1 VNPLFARQY
10 IRLQHLLL
18 SHRRTTFP
26 LEYLE
31 LACDLPGLG
40 SIALPETYLISR
52 TTVVSVIL
60 TKCLD
65 ISTNAIIAEALAW
78 WRTRC
83 NEVLK
88 KPNNC
93 YRHVYFLVSD
103 YPAMLVYLV
112 VAGSAAFGIWTILI
126 GRLETGFT
134 FPLSDYPL
142 SNFILIF
149 LPTFWFGLINGYWY
163 QIDAWYRQLQPYMGL
178 RQPSPATE
186 NLLLGYPCDLPV
198 LITLRALGAGHWR
211 LALTSVMP
219 LVQRVLPILA
229 GSLLT
234 VDTTTSKQHFHITI
248 AATPLKAAVGIL
260 CAYLV
265 LIPIVWPGP
274 DRRLPILP
282 GCIADSIVLFYDS
295 TLVRKDAFLPRRMD
309 EQRWHMKYRLCLDE
323 RRYGFGIYPGR
334 YGAPH
339 FGIDD
344 VYGYHEDEKGL
355 RFVVPLKPPM
365 RLYRRWFKK
374 VGVWPAK
381 KVHIKRQSTLHKEE
395 SEALQRLQ
403 IHLQET
409 VEGQAP
415 PSREGQA
422 AATVEEQAPAAV
434 EEQAPATEEEQA
446 LATVE
451 DQVPTN
457 VEEQAPATVEEQAPA
472 NREASGVRT

>member
-1 VNPLFARQY
+1 MNLLFARQY
-10 IRLQHLLL
+10 IRLQHL
-18 SHRRTTFP
+18 SHHRTTFL

-31 LACDLPGLG
+31 LVRDLSGLG
-40 SIALPETYLISR
+40 IIALPETCLVSR

-60 TKCLD
+60 TKCPD
-65 ISTNAIIAEALAW
+65 IGANAIVAEALAC
-78 WRTRC
+78 WRIRC

-88 KPNNC
+88 KPNYC
-93 YRHVYFLVSD
+93 YRHVYFWISD
-103 YPAMLVYLV
+103 YPATVTYLV
-112 VAGSAAFGIWTILI
+112 VAGSAAVGIWTILT
-126 GRLETGFT
+126 GRLKTGFT
-134 FPLSDYPL
+134 FPSNDYQL
-142 SNFILIF
+142 ANFILIF
-149 LPTFWFGLINGYWY
+149 LPTFWFGLINSYWY
-163 QIDAWYRQLQPYMGL
+163 QIDIWYRQLQLYMGL

-234 VDTTTSKQHFHITI
+234 VNTTTSKQHFHITI
-248 AATPLKAAVGIL
+248 AATPFKVAVGML

-265 LIPIVWPGP
+265 LIPIVWPGL

-282 GCIADSIVLFYDS
+282 RCIADSIVLFYDS

-334 YGAPH
+334 YGALH

-355 RFVVPLKPPM
+355 RFVAPLKPPM
-365 RLYRRWFKK
+365 RLYRRWLKK
-374 VGVWPAK
+374 AGVWSAK
-381 KVHIKRQSTLHKEE
+381 KLHIKRQPTLHEE
-395 SEALQRLQ
+395 ELEVLQRLQ
-403 IHLQET
+403 THLQES
-409 VEGQAP
+409 VEGQAS
-415 PSREGQA
+415 PSRE
-422 AATVEEQAPAAV
+422 
-434 EEQAPATEEEQA
+434 
-446 LATVE
+446 
-451 DQVPTN
+451 D
-457 VEEQAPATVEEQAPA
+457 
-472 NREASGVRT
+472 

>member
-1 VNPLFARQY
+1 MNLLFARQY

-18 SHRRTTFP
+18 SHHKTTFSP
-26 LEYLE
+26 EHPE
-31 LACDLPGLG
+31 SARDLPGLG
-40 SIALPETYLISR
+40 SIALPETYLVSR

-65 ISTNAIIAEALAW
+65 ISTNAVIAEALAW
-78 WRTRC
+78 WRIRC

-88 KPNNC
+88 RPNTC
-93 YRHVYFLVSD
+93 YRHVYFWASD
-103 YPAMLVYLV
+103 YPATLVYLV
-112 VAGSAAFGIWTILI
+112 VAGSAAFGVWTILT
-126 GRLETGFT
+126 GRLKTGFT
-134 FPLSDYPL
+134 FPSSDYEL
-142 SNFILIF
+142 STFILIF
-149 LPTFWFGLINGYWY
+149 LPTFCVGLINNYWY
-163 QIDAWYRQLQPYMGL
+163 QIDIWYRQLQLYMGL

-219 LVQRVLPILA
+219 LVQRVLPILV

-234 VDTTTSKQHFHITI
+234 VDTTTSKQHFYITI
-248 AATPLKAAVGIL
+248 AATSLKAVVGML

-282 GCIADSIVLFYDS
+282 LCIADSIVLFYDS
-295 TLVRKDAFLPRRMD
+295 TLVRKDTFLPRRMD

-334 YGAPH
+334 YGALH

-355 RFVVPLKPPM
+355 RFVAPLKPPM
-365 RLYRRWFKK
+365 RFYRRWLKK
-374 VGVWPAK
+374 VGVWSARK
-381 KVHIKRQSTLHKEE
+381 LHIKRQPTLHEE
-395 SEALQRLQ
+395 EFEALQRLQ
-403 IHLQET
+403 MHLQET
-409 VEGQAP
+409 VEGHEP
-415 PSREGQA
+415 PSRKGQA
-422 AATVEEQAPAAV
+422 AATVEEQI
-434 EEQAPATEEEQA
+434 
-446 LATVE
+446 
-451 DQVPTN
+451 
-457 VEEQAPATVEEQAPA
+457 PA
-472 NREASGVRT
+472 NGEASDIEPNVTNTGL